1 MRNWNSRTTKEEE
14 TTTGNQETSDWNH
27 KDVNENSTQNKET
40 IKDGRYMIQWQNKK
54 QSHKTETIHNNTKNK
69 MTTYKIETNGNTN
82 IYENETQR

>member
-1 MRNWNSRTTKEEE
+1 
-14 TTTGNQETSDWNH
+14 
-27 KDVNENSTQNKET
+27 
-40 IKDGRYMIQWQNKK
+40 MIQWQNKK